1 MANNFKTPE
10 QRANWNKYNNAYAKE
25 HYKTICLKLN
35 VETDKDIIDYLTN
48 TPSTKSATQ
57 VIRDL
62 IRNGK

>member
-35 VETDKDIIDYLTN
+35 VDTDKDVIDYLTN
-48 TPSTKSATQ
+48 NSTKSATQ
-57 VIRDL
+57 L
-62 IRNGK
+62 IKELVRMNKT

>member
-1 MANNFKTPE
+1 MPNNLKTPE

-35 VETDKDIIDYLTN
+35 IETDQDVINCLTKN
-48 TPSTKSATQ
+48 SNKSATQ

-62 IRNGK
+62 VRNGK

>member
-35 VETDKDIIDYLTN
+35 VDTDQDVINRLTKN
-48 TPSTKSATQ
+48 PNKSATQ

-62 IRNGK
+62 VRNGK